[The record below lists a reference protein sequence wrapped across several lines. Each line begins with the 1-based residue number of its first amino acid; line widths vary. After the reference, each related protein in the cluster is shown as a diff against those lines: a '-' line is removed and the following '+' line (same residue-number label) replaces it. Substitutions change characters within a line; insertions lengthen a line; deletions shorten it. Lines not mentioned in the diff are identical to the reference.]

1 MVEWPK
7 SIDDLPTSMPKW
19 VGQPMPRVEDR
30 SLLTGQTEFIDN
42 LMLPGM
48 LHCAIVHGPY
58 AHARIKS
65 IDVSAAA
72 AVPGVVAIVTGDDA
86 RRETRPIHTAPPGWG
101 TYCLATD
108 KVRFAGEPIVAVA
121 ATSRYV
127 AEDAA
132 ELVEI
137 EYEPLD
143 VVSDATV
150 AVSPESPLLFEDK
163 PSNVMY
169 QRVFTWGDVA
179 SAFEHAD
186 HVVSERFRWH
196 RVGANPMETFGVVSQ
211 WDPIEGTLT
220 CHGSFQVQGFSAI
233 GAAATFGIPL
243 NRVRF
248 VAHPHGGSFGGKG
261 GSRGTTITALLSRKA
276 GGRPVKWIEDRVE
289 YLSSGGSQ
297 AWDRHYEASLALT
310 KDGRMTGLKVR
321 LLDDL
326 GATAEGYGAVGAAKP
341 LACFT
346 GCYAIEAAE
355 YDLTIV
361 ATNKVPASPYRGM
374 GPPPHNV
381 VLEQLVDIAARE
393 LGQAPAELRRKNFIP
408 SDRFPYT
415 IPSGNVYDSGNYPA
429 TLDKALEIADYAR
442 LRSEQ
447 EEARRQGRLFGIGV
461 VSTIEPGVFS
471 SNVYSLVGM
480 AGGTAQPEGVTLG
493 IDLFGTITARV
504 GFAHEGQ
511 GQHTVISQILADY
524 FGVEPRLVR
533 VVVQDSVSAPPG
545 YGPGGS
551 RLGVAVSAATLG
563 AADRLKDKLVCVAA
577 KLMEASPAD
586 VELMDGKLRV
596 RGVPGAEMP
605 IGAVAATML
614 TRSDLLPA
622 DMEPSPQA
630 TYVWTAPDRNM
641 PDEQGRARS
650 YLTAANACH
659 VVAVEIDRET
669 AQVEIVKYAVVDDCG
684 TRLNP
689 AIVAGMTQGGLAQGI
704 AAALLE
710 EYVYDES
717 GQLLTSSFMDY
728 LLPTIYEVP
737 VPEKAELV
745 TPSPFTPLGAKGMG
759 EGAIHTAPAAIVCAI
774 NDALAPLGLRS
785 TETPVTP
792 NRLWQ
797 LLRSGATPAT

>member
-1 MVEWPK
+1 VTPVVEFPK
-7 SIDDLPTSMPKW
+7 SIDELPTSMPRW

-42 LMLPGM
+42 FVLPGM
-48 LHCAIVHGPY
+48 LHCAIVRSPY
-58 AHARIKS
+58 AHARIVS
-65 IDVSAAA
+65 VDVSAAMRL
-72 AVPGVVAIVTGDDA
+72 PGVVAVVTGEDA

-101 TYCLATD
+101 THCLATD
-108 KVRFAGEPIVAVA
+108 KVRFAGEPVAAVA
-121 ATSRYV
+121 AVSRYV

-132 ELVEI
+132 ELIEV
-137 EYEPLD
+137 EYEPLEPIM
-143 VVSDATV
+143 DATLSV
-150 AVSPESPLLFEDK
+150 GADSPLIFEGK
-163 PSNVMY
+163 GTNIMF
-169 QRVFTWGDVA
+169 QRRFTWGDVDG
-179 SAFEHAD
+179 AFAGAD
-186 HVVSERFRWH
+186 HIVTERFRWH

-211 WDPIEGTLT
+211 WDPIDGTLT
-220 CHGSFQVQGFSAI
+220 CHGSYQVQGLSAT

-261 GSRGTTITALLSRKA
+261 GARGTTITALLSRKA
-276 GGRPVKWIEDRVE
+276 GGRPVKWIEDRIE
-289 YLSSGGSQ
+289 YLSAGGSQ
-297 AWDRHYEASLALT
+297 AWDRHYEGSLALT

-321 LLDDL
+321 LIDDL

-361 ATNKVPASPYRGM
+361 ATNKLPASPYRGM

-393 LGQAPAELRRKNFIP
+393 LGQDPAELRRRNFIP
-408 SDRFPYT
+408 KDRFPYT
-415 IPSGNVYDSGNYPA
+415 ISSGNVYDSGDYDA
-429 TLDKALEIADYAR
+429 TLDKALEIGGYAQ
-442 LRSEQ
+442 LRAQ
-447 EEARRQGRLFGIGV
+447 QDEARRQGRLFGIGV
-461 VSTIEPGVFS
+461 VSTIEPGVFN

-480 AGGTAQPEGVTLG
+480 AGGTAQPEGVTLA

-511 GQHTVISQILADY
+511 GQQTVISQIVGDY
-524 FGVEPRLVR
+524 FGVEPSRVR
-533 VVVQDSVSAPPG
+533 VVVQDSVSAAPG

-563 AADRLKDKLVCVAA
+563 AADRLKDKLARVAA
-577 KLMEASPAD
+577 KLMEANPTD
-586 VELMDGKLRV
+586 VELMDGKLRI

-605 IGAVAATML
+605 ISAVAATML

-622 DMEPSPQA
+622 DMEPSPEA

-659 VVAVEIDRET
+659 VVAAEIDRET
-669 AQVEIVKYAVVDDCG
+669 AQVEIVKYAIVDDCG

-689 AIVAGMTQGGLAQGI
+689 AIVAGMTQGGLAQGV

-737 VPEKAELV
+737 IPEKAELV

-774 NDALAPLGLRS
+774 NDALVPLGLRA

-792 NRLWQ
+792 NRLWR
-797 LLRSGATPAT
+797 LLQEAPS